1 MGPLEGIKIIEIAG
15 IGPGPFAA
23 MLLADMG
30 AEVIRVDRP
39 KKNGPGIAIPDRASV
54 LNRGRRSIAVDLK
67 SPEGIEV
74 ILKLVEQTDG
84 FLEGFR
90 PGVTERLGIGPDVC
104 LKRNPKLIYGRMTG
118 WGQDGPMA
126 KVAGHD
132 IDYIALSGVL
142 HAIGPKD
149 GKPTPPLNLIGDFG
163 GGGMFL
169 AFGLICGILE
179 AQKSGEGQVVD
190 AAMIEGSALLANM
203 FFSFR
208 ATQSWIE
215 ERGSNILDGGADF
228 YDTYETKDGKYM
240 AVGAIE
246 PQFYTRMLEL
256 TGSDAGLSN
265 GQLDREN
272 WPERKENLI
281 AIFKTKNRDEWTEL
295 MEREEAC
302 AVPVLTLSESMDHPH
317 IKAREVFV
325 NHAGVDQVAPA
336 PRFSRT
342 VPKLDLPPPI
352 PGEHTEDVLSDF
364 GLSPEAIAALMESGA
379 VA

>member
-295 MEREEAC
+295 MERE
-302 AVPVLTLSESMDHPH
+302 SMDHPH

>member
-1 MGPLEGIKIIEIAG
+1 MGPLEGVKIIEIAG

-30 AEVIRVDRP
+30 ADIIRIDRP
-39 KKNGPGIAIPDRASV
+39 KADGPGIAIPDRASV
-54 LNRGRRSIAVDLK
+54 LNRGRRSVAVNLK
-67 SPEGIEV
+67 TPEGAEV
-74 ILKLVEQTDG
+74 VRKLTDKADG

-90 PGVTERLGIGPDVC
+90 PGVAERLGIGPEDC
-104 LKRNPKLIYGRMTG
+104 MSRNPRLVYGRMTG

-126 KVAGHD
+126 SVAGHD

-149 GKPTPPLNLIGDFG
+149 GKPVPPLNLIGDFG

-169 AFGLICGILE
+169 AFGLVCGILE
-179 AQKSGEGQVVD
+179 AQKSGQGQVVD

-228 YDTYETKDGKYM
+228 YDTYETKDGKHM

-246 PQFYTRMLEL
+246 PQFYARLLEL
-256 TGSDAGLSN
+256 TGSDQGLSE
-265 GQLDREN
+265 GQLDRNN
-272 WPERKENLI
+272 WPERKETLA
-281 AIFKTKNRDEWTEL
+281 AIFKTKNRDEWASL
-295 MEREEAC
+295 MEGEEAC
-302 AVPVLTLSESMDHPH
+302 TVPVLTLSESMEHPH
-317 IKAREVFV
+317 IKARGVFT
-325 NHAGVDQVAPA
+325 NHEGVDQVAPA

-342 VPKLDLPPPI
+342 SPELRLPPPA
-352 PGEHTEDVLSDF
+352 PGEHTEDVLSEWGFPDDEISQLREN
-364 GLSPEAIAALMESGA
+364 GDI
-379 VA
+379 V